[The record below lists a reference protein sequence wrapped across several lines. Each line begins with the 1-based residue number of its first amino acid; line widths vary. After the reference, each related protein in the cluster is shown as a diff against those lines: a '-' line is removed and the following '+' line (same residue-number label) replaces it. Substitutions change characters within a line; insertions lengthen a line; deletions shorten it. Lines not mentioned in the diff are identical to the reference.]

1 MTILRTEKAGQVFD
15 SKVLDLVKEFSDD
28 EYVVVL
34 KVWNFG
40 IGLKWKRWKII
51 LTCAWNV
58 MFHC

>member
-40 IGLKWKRWKII
+40 IGLK
-51 LTCAWNV
+51 
-58 MFHC
+58 